1 MEEENRSDSRK
12 KNQQVSATTR
22 EPLIVNKEGKENSKL
37 EMKHALT
44 GGGEWSSRTTCSR
57 FVREANETRRM
68 DSRSLQHRN
77 CT

>member
-12 KNQQVSATTR
+12 KNRQVSATTR
-22 EPLIVNKEGKENSKL
+22 EPLIVNMEGEQNSKL
-37 EMKHALT
+37 ETKHALT
-44 GGGEWSSRTTCSR
+44 GGEWSSRTMCSR

>member
-12 KNQQVSATTR
+12 KNQQVSTTTR
-22 EPLIVNKEGKENSKL
+22 EPLIMNKEGEQNSKL

-44 GGGEWSSRTTCSR
+44 GGGEWSSRTMCSR

-68 DSRSLQHRN
+68 DSRSVHHRN